1 MKYMIKT
8 LAGVFAVL
16 AASHFAC
23 AQDIHQVQSM
33 ADADLKAA
41 LGELSDLRSQI
52 AQEKIPLSKEIS
64 DLEDQ
69 VLERQREYDRLLR
82 SRDSRTLDLDQLKKQ
97 VESMSK
103 SNEYIAGLLNE
114 YVRNL
119 EAQMPI
125 SEYTKYEDM
134 LNAAKFAPTNP
145 NLDQEGKLAAQI
157 QAVDVAITRMG
168 ELIGG
173 YTFAGEALSNQG
185 VLEQGTF
192 LVLGPTVFFASND
205 GLVVGQAETQVNTAD
220 PIVIQLPAQF
230 NTGLAQLI
238 QEGEGTLPADTTLG
252 KAIKVERS
260 SDSIAEHIEK
270 GGSVGYVII
279 ALGVVAILMGLFK
292 VVEIMSFKTA
302 SVQDVQDTLDLLA
315 EGKPEEAE
323 ARANQVKGAVGDML
337 ACGAVH
343 AKEKRGVIEELMYE
357 RILKCRPN
365 LERFLPFI
373 ALIAAAAP
381 LLGLLGTVIG
391 MISTFNLITIFGTG
405 DAQSLSKGIS
415 VALVTTEFGLIV
427 AIPALLLHGALSR
440 FAKRKLSEMEQAAIA
455 FLNGLSL
462 IK

>member
-1 MKYMIKT
+1 MKHTIKT
-8 LAGVFAVL
+8 LAGAFAVVV
-16 AASHFAC
+16 AAHYAC
-23 AQDIHQVQSM
+23 AQDINQVQSK
-33 ADADLKAA
+33 ADADLSAS
-41 LGELSDLRSQI
+41 LRELSDLRSQI

-64 DLEDQ
+64 GLEDQ

-82 SRDSRTLDLDQLKKQ
+82 ARDSRTLDLDQLNKQ
-97 VESMSK
+97 VETMSK
-103 SNEYIAGLLNE
+103 SNEYITGLLNE

-125 SEYTKYEDM
+125 SEYTRYEDT

-145 NLDQEGKLAAQI
+145 NLDQEGKLSAQI
-157 QAVDVAITRMG
+157 QAVDVAITRMD

-173 YTFAGEALSNQG
+173 YTFDGEALSNQG

-192 LVLGPTVFFASND
+192 LVLGPTVFFASDD

-220 PIVIQLPAQF
+220 PIVIQLPEQF
-230 NTGLAQLI
+230 NAGLTQLI
-238 QEGEGTLPADTTLG
+238 QQGSGALPADTTLG

-279 ALGVVAILMGLFK
+279 ALGVVAVLMGLFK
-292 VVEIMSFKTA
+292 VFEIMSFKTA

-315 EGKPEEAE
+315 EGKAEEAE
-323 ARANQVKGAVGDML
+323 ARANQVKGAVGAML
-337 ACGAVH
+337 ACGAAH

-365 LERFLPFI
+365 LERFLPFL